1 MDAVPE
7 VTTARARDPLE
18 GFHPA
23 IAEWFRRRFAGGPT
37 EAQAKGWAS
46 IAAGLDTL
54 IAAPT
59 GSGKT
64 LAGFLVA
71 IDQCLRAAGEDG
83 EEVGDRTEV
92 LYVSPLRALTVDIR
106 ENLEG
111 PLREIVAIARELGL
125 PAREIRVAVRN
136 GDTPPAARAAMLRR
150 PPHIVVTTP
159 ESLYLLVTS
168 ERGRAML
175 ATTHTVIVDEIHAL
189 ARDKRGSHLA
199 LSLERL
205 DRCCAV
211 AGSGR
216 AAAGEVA
223 EGTGRVGRPVRIGLS
238 ATQRPIST
246 VARLLVGTGPGR
258 AAPDG
263 SPVCSIVDTGHR
275 RQLDVAIELPD
286 DELGAVATIEQ
297 LDQVIDLIASHV
309 RSHTS
314 TLVFVNTRRMAERI
328 AHVLAEKI
336 GEGSV
341 AAHHGSLSTDR
352 RLRVE
357 SRLRAGDLRA
367 LVATAS
373 LELGI
378 DVGPVD
384 LVCQLGSPRSI
395 ATFLQRVGRA
405 EHRLRGVPKG
415 RLYPLTRDEL
425 VECTA
430 LLAAVRAGDLDR
442 VCPPDKPLDILAQQI
457 VAEVAAAGD
466 DGFAEA
472 ELLALVRSAAPF
484 AGVTEDEF
492 GELLELLS
500 EGVMTGRGRRGA
512 HLHRDRVNNV
522 VRARRGARISAVTS
536 GGAIP
541 EVADYRVVLE
551 PDDTLIGTVNEDWA
565 IESMAGDVFLLGTSS
580 WRIRRIE
587 AGTVRV
593 IDANGAPPT
602 VPFWLGEAPA
612 RTNELA
618 DAVSSLSAAVDATLV
633 VGGSGR
639 LPSSPAGSQGGV
651 SGDTGRTSARE
662 YVQASA
668 GVSADVAAQLVSYL
682 AAGRDALGLLPTKQ
696 DLVFERF
703 FDDTGGMQ
711 LVLHS
716 PYGGRINRGL
726 GLALRKRFCRSFDF
740 ELQAAANDDA
750 VVLSLGPQHS
760 FPMED
765 LAHFL
770 SARTVGDV
778 LAQALL
784 VTPMFTARWRWNLTR
799 SLIAP
804 RWRSGRRVPP
814 AIQRMEADDL
824 MAAIFPA
831 LAACQENTTGAIE
844 IPDHPIVRQTMK
856 DCFTEAVD
864 LAGIEALLG
873 RIADSDV
880 RVHYRD
886 LVEPSPLAHEILNGR
901 PYTFLDDAPLEE
913 RRTRA
918 IQLRRGIPVEEGLNA
933 IDPEALAQ
941 VREEAG
947 SAPRDAEELHDLLDS
962 MVLMVPDPALDEQ
975 FEQLVAAGR
984 AMLARPD
991 TARPADEPGGPA
1003 RWCATERRLD
1013 VEALWPAVSFA
1024 PDNPPIEDA
1033 RSPGQPDPE
1042 VSAARALRGL
1052 LDVSGPMTS
1061 GQIADHLLVN
1071 ESTVAVAVARLEGEG
1086 FLLRGHFDAA
1096 PVVERNDGGQVVE
1109 QVCARR
1115 LLARAHGLSRDRRR
1129 RSVRAASPQSLM
1141 RFLLSWQHVAPG
1153 SHLHGPGGLSEVI
1166 EQLQGFELA
1175 VGAFEESVFPAR
1187 VSGYQPP
1194 LLDQL
1199 CQQGEVAWGRISSR
1213 ESREEPADQGRN
1225 RDREG
1230 RGGSERP
1237 GGEAAGLVRRA
1248 GSPPSRATPV
1258 TFVRRED
1265 LDWLL
1270 AVMRGE
1276 RAPAV
1281 PPVGGVAEVVAALES
1296 RGALFFADLCTAT
1309 RRLPS
1314 DVAEALWEAVARGI
1328 VTADEFKAV
1337 RSLLGGSSW
1346 RSNGRS
1352 SQRSFE
1358 RMHAANNR
1366 RARPGMP
1373 RRRMSRPALS
1383 GGRWALLVP
1392 PGPAGP
1398 AGPDAMEAV
1407 PGPGDLPHPG
1417 DAPDLAGRPD
1427 GMDADELA
1435 EAAAGQLL
1443 LRWGVV
1449 FRDLMVR
1456 EQLAI
1461 PWRDLLFA
1469 MRRLE
1474 ARGVVRGGRFVTG
1487 FSGEQFALPEAVE
1500 ELRRT
1505 DSRELDGS
1513 VVTIS
1518 AADPLNLAGIV
1529 TPGPR
1534 VPALRTRR
1542 ITLLDGVAV
1551 EDVESSGDKGG
1562 AGSAASR
1569 RQRAGTTAG
1578 SGDAPRTRQ
1587 GGAPLAERG
1596 EAPPV

>member
-1 MDAVPE
+1 MAVTE
-7 VTTARARDPLE
+7 ADPLA

-23 IAEWFRRRFAGGPT
+23 ISEWFRRRFAAGPT
-37 EAQAKGWAS
+37 EAQARGWES
-46 IAAGLDTL
+46 IASGRDTL

-71 IDQCLRAAGEDG
+71 IDQCLRAADA
-83 EEVGDRTEV
+83 GDVTEV
-92 LYVSPLRALTVDIR
+92 VYVSPLRALTVDIR

-111 PLREIVAIARELGL
+111 PLREITAIAAELGL
-125 PAREIRVAVRN
+125 PSREIRVAVRN
-136 GDTPPAARAAMLRR
+136 GDTPPTARAAMLRR
-150 PPHIVVTTP
+150 PPQIVVTTP
-159 ESLYLLVTS
+159 ESLYLLLTS

-175 ATTHTVIVDEIHAL
+175 RTTRTVIIDEIHAL

-205 DRCCAV
+205 DHCCRSRGGV
-211 AGSGR
+211 Q
-216 AAAGEVA
+216 
-223 EGTGRVGRPVRIGLS
+223 PVRIGLS

-246 VARLLVGTGPGR
+246 VARLLVGCGAGR
-258 AAPDG
+258 VATDG

-275 RQLDVAIELPD
+275 RRLDVAIELPD
-286 DELGAVATIEQ
+286 DELGAVATLEQ
-297 LDQVIDLIASHV
+297 LDQVIELIAAHV

-378 DVGPVD
+378 DVGPID

-405 EHRLRGVPKG
+405 EHRLQGVPKG
-415 RLYPLTRDEL
+415 RLYPMTRDEL

-442 VCPPDKPLDILAQQI
+442 VCPPEAPLDILAQQM

-466 DGFAEA
+466 EGWSESD
-472 ELLALVRSAAPF
+472 LLGLVRGAAPF
-484 AGVTEDEF
+484 AAVSDEIF
-492 GELLELLS
+492 NELLELLS
-500 EGVMTGRGRRGA
+500 DGVMTGRGRRGA
-512 HLHRDRVNNV
+512 HLHRDRVNGV
-522 VRARRGARISAVTS
+522 VRARRGARLAAATS

-593 IDANGAPPT
+593 VDANGAPPT

-618 DAVSSLSAAVDATLV
+618 DAVSSLAGGVDAALAT
-633 VGGSGR
+633 GGQPGR
-639 LPSSPAGSQGGV
+639 GA
-651 SGDTGRTSARE
+651 ACA
-662 YVQASA
+662 YVQESA
-668 GVSADVAAQLVSYL
+668 GVGADVAAQLVSYM
-682 AAGRDALGLLPTKQ
+682 AAGRDALGLLPTKEN
-696 DLVFERF
+696 LVFERF

-770 SARTVGDV
+770 SARTVEDV
-778 LAQALL
+778 LSQALL

-824 MAAIFPA
+824 MAAVFPA
-831 LAACQENTTGAIE
+831 LAACQENATGAIQ

-856 DCFTEAVD
+856 DCMTEAVD
-864 LAGIEALLG
+864 LAGIESLLG
-873 RIADSDV
+873 QIAGSKV
-880 RVHYRD
+880 RLHYRD

-918 IQLRRGIPVEEGLNA
+918 VQLRRGIPVEEGLNA
-933 IDPEALAQ
+933 IDPDALAQ
-941 VREEAG
+941 VRAEARP
-947 SAPRDAEELHDLLDS
+947 APRDAEELHDLLDS
-962 MVLMVPDPALDEQ
+962 MLLMVPEPELEAQ
-975 FEQLVAAGR
+975 FAQLVATGR
-984 AMLARPD
+984 AMVA
-991 TARPADEPGGPA
+991 TPADGGDVGIHGGGGRA
-1003 RWCATERRLD
+1003 RWCPTEGRLV
-1013 VEALWPAVSFA
+1013 VEALWPGATFT
-1024 PDNPPIEDA
+1024 PNNPPIHDP
-1033 RSPGQPDPE
+1033 RRDGPPDPE
-1042 VSAARALRGL
+1042 DAATRAVRGL
-1052 LDVSGPMTS
+1052 LDVRGPMTVAA
-1061 GQIADHLLVN
+1061 IAAEMIVS

-1086 FLLRGHFDAA
+1086 FLLRGHFDAPA
-1096 PVVERNDGGQVVE
+1096 AATVPEAVDEDGAGASASAGVGRDE
-1109 QVCARR
+1109 SDGRAEEVCARR
-1115 LLARAHGLSRDRRR
+1115 LLARAHALSRDRRR
-1129 RSVRAASPQSLM
+1129 RSVRPASPQSLM
-1141 RFLLSWQHVAPG
+1141 RFLLSWQHLAPG
-1153 SHLHGPGGLSEVI
+1153 SRLHGPGGLAEVI

-1187 VSGYQPP
+1187 ITGYQPP

-1199 CQQGEVAWGRISSR
+1199 CQQGEVAWGRLSGR
-1213 ESREEPADQGRN
+1213 E
-1225 RDREG
+1225 DREG
-1230 RGGSERP
+1230 WDQP
-1237 GGEAAGLVRRA
+1237 GENGTGVGRRS
-1248 GSPPSRATPV
+1248 GSPPSRSTPV
-1258 TFVRRED
+1258 TFVRRDD
-1265 LDWLL
+1265 LDWLV
-1270 AVMRGE
+1270 AAMRGN
-1276 RAPAV
+1276 RVPTI
-1281 PPVGGVAEVVAALES
+1281 PPVGGVAEIVGTLAS
-1296 RGALFFADLCTAT
+1296 RGALFFADLCSAT

-1314 DVAEALWEAVARGI
+1314 DVAEALWDAVARGL
-1328 VTADEFKAV
+1328 VTADEFLAV

-1346 RSNGRS
+1346 RGGGRNQARPIGRS
-1352 SQRSFE
+1352 PGSNQRQ
-1358 RMHAANNR
+1358 
-1366 RARPGMP
+1366 RPGVP
-1373 RRRMSRPALS
+1373 RRRATRPALS

-1392 PGPAGP
+1392 VA
-1398 AGPDAMEAV
+1398 
-1407 PGPGDLPHPG
+1407 
-1417 DAPDLAGRPD
+1417 RPD
-1427 GMDADELA
+1427 SAAEPPVVVSPAEGLGLDADELA

-1449 FRDLMVR
+1449 FRDLMAR
-1456 EQLAI
+1456 EQMAV

-1487 FSGEQFALPEAVE
+1487 FSGEQYALPEAVE
-1500 ELRRT
+1500 ELRKV
-1505 DSRELDGS
+1505 DSREPDGM
-1513 VVTIS
+1513 VLTLS
-1518 AADPLNLAGIV
+1518 AADPLNLAGII
-1529 TPGPR
+1529 TPGQR
-1534 VPALRTRR
+1534 IPALRSKR
-1542 ITLLDGVAV
+1542 ITLVDGIPVDEPDPEGQPARPGRKAPGAAIPAGPQSLTPRSARSAN
-1551 EDVESSGDKGG
+1551 SS
-1562 AGSAASR
+1562 
-1569 RQRAGTTAG
+1569 
-1578 SGDAPRTRQ
+1578 
-1587 GGAPLAERG
+1587 
-1596 EAPPV
+1596 